1 MFVGLWDCVSERWVS
16 SCVRAM
22 RPLCLTN
29 LLKLSLHSEE
39 KEEKEEEEEEGVG
52 GGGISNV

>member
-39 KEEKEEEEEEGVG
+39 KEEKEEEEEEEEG
-52 GGGISNV
+52 SAMFR

>member
-1 MFVGLWDCVSERWVS
+1 
-16 SCVRAM
+16 M

-39 KEEKEEEEEEGVG
+39 EEEEKEEEGEEKEEVWG
-52 GGGISNV
+52 GSAMFR